1 MVRRVTGRMKRVAL
15 VDPANPARTLGL
27 ARRGYLQE
35 IAYDEA
41 NRVVTESTGV
51 TTTGLQGAGGA
62 STVTSIW
69 DRRGAVSAVT
79 SSYGELVTRVS
90 RDEQGRVTEIAYAD
104 AARTWGRNGLAEWTK
119 TRAHSL
125 ALHDEGRANHA
136 PQALPVHSNPKGY

>member
-1 MVRRVTGRMKRVAL
+1 MTDKAQKTVLGYDGRGRVTGRLKRVAL

-41 NRVVTESTGV
+41 NRV
-51 TTTGLQGAGGA
+51 
-62 STVTSIW
+62 
-69 DRRGAVSAVT
+69 
-79 SSYGELVTRVS
+79 
-90 RDEQGRVTEIAYAD
+90 VTEIAYAD